1 MHKKFLDLEEA
12 LDQLKRDFWRQKIS
26 RQEFIDQVKK
36 LQLKDD
42 QGRFWMIGI
51 RSGLWYCYNGKE
63 WVQSEP
69 PSIMDGKVICIYCG
83 FENKL
88 DTEACSRC
96 GRGLEKKEDLL
107 QKSARLSQH
116 SSHELLHGEDEREF
130 EEREEEIPGGE
141 RNTSFIFRSLSPIS
155 FLVFSGTLGLI
166 VGLILGVLTGATDYF
181 SGIAKI
187 LPAFIYGAKGNLLGG
202 IIYAGLGAVFGFI
215 AFGFLGFCLALLI
228 NFVSSFVGGVKIS
241 IDKIE

>member
-51 RSGLWYCYNGKE
+51 RSGLWYCYNGRE

-69 PSIMDGKVICIYCG
+69 PSIMDGKAICIYCG

-107 QKSARLSQH
+107 QKSERLSQH
-116 SSHELLHGEDEREF
+116 SSHELLHGEEKREL
-130 EEREEEIPGGE
+130 EERKDESPGSE
-141 RNTSFIFRSLSPIS
+141 TSTSFLFRSLSPLS
-155 FLVFSGTLGLI
+155 FLVFSGSLGLVI
-166 VGLILGVLTGATDYF
+166 GIILGVLTGATDYF

-187 LPAFIYGAKGNLLGG
+187 MPAFIYGAKGNLLGG

-215 AFGFLGFCLALLI
+215 AFGLLGFCLALLI